1 MRYQQAF
8 FFNIRDTSFT
18 MKKYVYSLYQDIH
31 AAFLIFLNIYK
42 RIWVQAMFI
51 QRYEENTR

>member
-1 MRYQQAF
+1 
-8 FFNIRDTSFT
+8 
-18 MKKYVYSLYQDIH
+18 MKKYAYSLSQDIH
-31 AAFLIFLNIYK
+31 AAFLTFLNIYK